1 MKNAGMIVDFAGV
14 FLGWLKSAVFVGL
27 RGKSGYS
34 C

>member
-1 MKNAGMIVDFAGV
+1 MKNTGMIVDFAGV

-27 RGKSGYS
+27 SCKSGYL

>member
-1 MKNAGMIVDFAGV
+1 MENTGRIVDFAGV

-27 RGKSGYS
+27 RGKSGYL